1 MNNPTYRKMGDHAEA
16 IEIDFDPTIISF
28 DTILNMFWN
37 WHVPTGRTYSRQ
49 YMSAIFYNND
59 EQKHLALES
68 RKRIE
73 GAVGEVRTE
82 ILPLARFY
90 MAEDYH
96 QKYTL
101 KRVDEI
107 MDEFHA
113 MYPNHDDLVASTA
126 VARANAYAS
135 GYGTLDM
142 FDAEAHC
149 YGLSQASLMRLRKV
163 LERFHP
169 IRCSS

>member
-1 MNNPTYRKMGDHAEA
+1 MGDHAES
-16 IEIDFDPTIISF
+16 IEIDFDPAIISF

-37 WHVPTGRTYSRQ
+37 WHTPTRKSYSRQ

-59 EQKHLALES
+59 EQRHLAQESKKRLEQS
-68 RKRIE
+68 
-73 GAVGEVRTE
+73 VGKIHTE
-82 ILPLARFY
+82 IIRLERFY

-101 KRVDEI
+101 KRMDNI
-107 MDEFHA
+107 MGEFST

-135 GYGTLDM
+135 GYGSLEM
-142 FDAEAHC
+142 FDAEAPC
-149 YGLSQASLMRLRKV
+149 YGLSEPSLMRLRKV